1 MTEYVLQDKSL
12 AIKWALTFEDGQ
24 IDWSSTSNAA
34 SADIIVEDS
43 VNAGVYW
50 TISIDDGEFNWD
62 LAGAQDDVVVID
74 DSVLTGESYRLYVSD
89 GELEWLSYVLIE
101 PSVLNTEGTL
111 HAPQINLDVVV
122 TPTVIDGRGALNEP
136 TIVIDV
142 TVSSGLLQ
150 AEATLLTPGFV
161 IDAIAIVNRFEIE
174 AIFYIPIADTGG
186 VPVTLRGPLVRALI
200 EQIIS
205 AREDVGQTIS
215 VR

>member
-122 TPTVIDGRGALNEP
+122 TPTVIDGRGALGP
-136 TIVIDV
+136 
-142 TVSSGLLQ
+142 SGCPDRLH
-150 AEATLLTPGFV
+150 TPSDCEGQC
-161 IDAIAIVNRFEIE
+161 
-174 AIFYIPIADTGG
+174 
-186 VPVTLRGPLVRALI
+186 TLRDRGGRGRGDRDVR
-200 EQIIS
+200 S
-205 AREDVGQTIS
+205 RGS
-215 VR
+215 